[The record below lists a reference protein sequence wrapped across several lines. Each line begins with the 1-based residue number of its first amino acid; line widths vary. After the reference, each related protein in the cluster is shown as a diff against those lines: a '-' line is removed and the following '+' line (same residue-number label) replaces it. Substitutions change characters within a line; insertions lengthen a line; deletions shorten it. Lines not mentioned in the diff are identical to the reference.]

1 MSTKVS
7 GIASSGNYTYSNRGR
22 QTPIQDTADTF
33 EQELSIGAKMAQL
46 THYSY
51 YILSHNLNCRFVA
64 DEITDNLKQ
73 LPYMQRAVLFFVYGM
88 DLSVKYAARHKLH
101 LSTAQTYRLLMQA
114 EDSYKEILVR
124 EQETY

>member
-1 MSTKVS
+1 MSAKVS
-7 GIASSGNYTYSNRGR
+7 GLASTGNYSYSNRGR
-22 QTPIQDTADTF
+22 QTPIADTF
-33 EQELSIGAKMAQL
+33 TEQELSIGAKMGQL

-51 YILSHNLNCRFVA
+51 YILSHNLDCRFIA

-101 LSTAQTYRLLMQA
+101 LSTAQAYRLLMQA
-114 EDSYKEILVR
+114 EELYKEILLK
-124 EQETY
+124 EQTY